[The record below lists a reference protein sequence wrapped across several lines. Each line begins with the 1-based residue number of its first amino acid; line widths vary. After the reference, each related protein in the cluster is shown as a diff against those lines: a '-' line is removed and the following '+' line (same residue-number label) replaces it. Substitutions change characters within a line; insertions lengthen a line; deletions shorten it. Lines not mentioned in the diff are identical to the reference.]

1 MPVNLDITAI
11 TGTSPFDI
19 YLCDTG
25 FTSCVYIDTITT
37 GDLTYTFPVPSL
49 LINNTN
55 QVLKVVDDD
64 GCITLKNFS
73 F

>member
-11 TGTSPFDI
+11 SGTSPFDI

-37 GDLTYTFPVPSL
+37 GDLTYTFSVPNL

-64 GCITLKNFS
+64 GCIILKNFS

>member
-11 TGTSPFDI
+11 SGTSPFDI

-37 GDLTYTFPVPSL
+37 GDLTYTFSVPSL

-55 QVLKVVDDD
+55 QVLKVVDDN
-64 GCITLKNFS
+64 GCIILKNFS